1 MKKLFFLVLII
12 SLMKISICKAATSN
26 PEEINDYDL
35 VRHYYYNS
43 YYENPYSYYYDYK
56 KGGFIDY
63 ENKYKDNHIYKN
75 NLDNHKKHKD
85 NFYDNYYKD
94 YYNNYYDFNY
104 YDYYYDYLQHNYYM
118 D

>member
-26 PEEINDYDL
+26 PEEINA
-35 VRHYYYNS
+35 
-43 YYENPYSYYYDYK
+43 YSYYYDYK

-104 YDYYYDYLQHNYYM
+104 YDYYYDYLQHYYYM